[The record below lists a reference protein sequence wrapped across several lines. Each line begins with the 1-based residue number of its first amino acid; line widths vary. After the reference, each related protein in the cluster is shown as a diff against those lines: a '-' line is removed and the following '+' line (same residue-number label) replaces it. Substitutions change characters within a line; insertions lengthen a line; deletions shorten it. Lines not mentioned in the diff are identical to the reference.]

1 MFGYYNWILVNF
13 ILNITK
19 WPGFNVTSSKPR
31 ENHRTCVPFANLVES
46 KIWKGRT
53 LCLNYS
59 QQVLFFLSLALTVE
73 FDAGLVDLIALQF
86 CFLPPLNQSCKKRP
100 GFINQFAVV
109 VVVVQWKATR
119 CRIHLRPVMVCY
131 GLAKVLGGVK
141 ALQTRKE
148 SANRF
153 ENLLCKDLQAI
164 LKIFKVNFVVVVVT

>member
-59 QQVLFFLSLALTVE
+59 QQVLFCFPSLWLWNLTLDWSTWLLFNFVFFLHWIRA
-73 FDAGLVDLIALQF
+73 AQ
-86 CFLPPLNQSCKKRP
+86 RP

-109 VVVVQWKATR
+109 VVVVQWKGTR
-119 CRIHLRPVMVCY
+119 CRIHLRPVN
-131 GLAKVLGGVK
+131 GLLWTCEGVK
-141 ALQTRKE
+141 R
-148 SANRF
+148 
-153 ENLLCKDLQAI
+153 CKSSSNAQRI
-164 LKIFKVNFVVVVVT
+164 C